1 MPTSR
6 RSGLLFLALA
16 AFALACSESTPPV
29 ILLPASMQMAPAD
42 TTVAQGQSFQLRT
55 VVFDTAGDPIPL
67 RPEYASS
74 DPAVATVSSTG
85 LVQTGAAG
93 SAAITATLG
102 VLVRQTQVQV
112 SDSLVGERVPVT
124 GGPYSAAIASTG
136 VAYVTQPTL
145 NRLVRFVL
153 PSQTPGNTVPTGQ
166 TPTEVTFN
174 STGSRAYVTDQYSST
189 VTVVDVATD
198 TPVDT
203 IAVGNRPFEV
213 IVAPGDSILYVAK
226 IDSVYGVRLSTEEI
240 IVRFAIPDVG
250 NGVAIAHDTLLY
262 VSTHNGGTVVEFNL
276 RTRAVGRTFAVGG
289 VPQKLAVS
297 PDGNVLYIANE
308 SGYVQ
313 FWNLVGGGQIGM
325 NLTLPSAAYGMAR
338 RPSNGLLYVTSGPFG
353 VGNIYIIDPTSR
365 TLTRTI
371 AVGGSPRRVVFN
383 SSGSIGL
390 VPNENGWV
398 DFLK

>member
-1 MPTSR
+1 MLASR
-6 RSGLLFLALA
+6 RSGLLFLSL
-16 AFALACSESTPPV
+16 AFALACSDSTSSV
-29 ILLPASMQMAPAD
+29 VLLPASMQMAPAD
-42 TTVAQGQSFQLRT
+42 TTVVQGQSFQLRT
-55 VVFDTAGDPIPL
+55 VVFDTAGQPIPL

-74 DPAVATVSSTG
+74 DSAVATVSSTG

-93 SAAITATLG
+93 SALITATLG

-112 SDSLVGERVPVT
+112 TDSLLGTRVPVA

-145 NRLVRFVL
+145 NRLVRFDL
-153 PSQTPGNTVPTGQ
+153 PAQTSGNTVPTGV

-198 TPVDT
+198 SPIDT

-226 IDSVYGVRLSTEEI
+226 VDSVYGIRLSTQEI
-240 IVRFAIPDVG
+240 IVRFAIPEVG
-250 NGVAIAHDTLLY
+250 NGMAIARDTLLY

-276 RTRAVGRTFAVGG
+276 RTRAVGRTFTVGG

-297 PDGNVLYIANE
+297 ADGNVLYIANE
-308 SGYVQ
+308 AGYVQ
-313 FWNLVGGGQIGM
+313 FWNLVGGGQIGT
-325 NLTLPSAAYGMAR
+325 NLTLPSAAYGMAL
-338 RPSNGLLYVTSGPFG
+338 RPSNGLLYVTSAYFG
-353 VGNIYIIDPTSR
+353 GGKIYIINPTSR
-365 TLTRTI
+365 TLTHTI
-371 AVGGSPRRVVFN
+371 AAGGSPRRVVFN

-390 VPNENGWV
+390 VPNESGWV